1 MSKRQ
6 NVKKKGNTQMNS
18 KNCFAYRKDGQCSA
32 LKELVCKNGKN
43 CPFYKTQREYTQD
56 QENSKK
62 RLIDMGRILAE

>member
-1 MSKRQ
+1 MSKR
-6 NVKKKGNTQMNS
+6 KGNTQMNF

>member
-1 MSKRQ
+1 MKKRQ
-6 NVKKKGNTQMNS
+6 NVKKEMNQMNS